1 MNLFLRLLLVWIK
14 AQLKPARATFDE
26 IVTRFQVWPTDQDM
40 FRHMTNSRYFSLT
53 DVCIIDFMLQ
63 TRAWPVLSKRGWIPI
78 VVYEDLVFRKM
89 LRWPQ
94 RFLVRTRLL
103 GWDEA
108 NVVLSHAFERA
119 DGTTTAEGFTIA
131 RFVSRKGER
140 IATAHVVEAL
150 GIGDA
155 PPALAPSAAA
165 ALARAKEGYGL
176 SPGPAGV
183 PPAASS

>member
-1 MNLFLRLLLVWIK
+1 MNLFLRLLLVWLK
-14 AQLKPARATFDE
+14 ARLKRAKGPFEE
-26 IVTRFQVWPTDQDM
+26 IVTAFRVWPTDQDM

-63 TRAWPVLSKRGWIPI
+63 VRAWRVLAKRGWIPI

-94 RFLVRTRLL
+94 RFVVRTRLL

-119 DGTTTAEGFTIA
+119 DGTTTAEGFTIS
-131 RFVSRKGER
+131 RFVSRQGER
-140 IATAHVVEAL
+140 IATARVVEAL
-150 GIGDA
+150 GIA
-155 PPALAPSAAA
+155 TPSPALAPTAAA
-165 ALARAKEGYGL
+165 ALARAREGYGFGGSL
-176 SPGPAGV
+176 SSRA
-183 PPAASS
+183 